1 VNHRYGETEGADAM
15 SKINRILD
23 PEPVTRLA
31 DYESDRGGEALAA
44 AARVAPGAVIDTVT
58 AAGLRGRGGAGFPT
72 GRKWATIARARQ
84 GARIPV
90 VVNAAEG
97 EPGTFKDR
105 TLLRRNP
112 YRVLEGACVAA
123 RTVGADS
130 IIVAIKASFTHEIE
144 RLTQAID
151 EIAAA
156 GWTDGIAVSV
166 VAGPG
171 EYLFGEETA
180 MLEVIDGRPPF
191 PRVVAPY
198 RRGVTSETGNP
209 RYDGTVA
216 LVDNV
221 ETLANVPGIVL
232 DGAEWFRSVGTADS
246 PGTIVCT
253 VSGDTEQA
261 GVGEFA
267 MGTPIREVIDDLGGG
282 LEPGATVAAVLGGV
296 SSPPLDGSS
305 LATPISY
312 EAMASAGSGL
322 GSASFIVID
331 STTPIRAVAA
341 GVARF
346 LSVES
351 CGQCVPC
358 KRDAI
363 SITEAIRSSGDR
375 RAVDDALTSVTRGA
389 RCALAGQTERVVGAL
404 MQLADSLGEPDDPV
418 EPYPI
423 VPMVDLVEGQAVL
436 DTSHLD
442 KRADWT
448 KAGDEPD
455 SNEWPVERLANQ
467 ATEATAVHVAEVEPR
482 RRDAEVGEL
491 PDIDMFAPVRE
502 LHDTLEQQ
510 VARVRNASSD
520 EVHDELALLRDE
532 IERHRRVSEGLI
544 YPLLERLEPG
554 IGDDVAWYPEHR
566 EAHAARL
573 AERLDLGTMPVS
585 THLLDELCADIHV
598 SIIELDERVLPLI
611 AARVTGNS
619 DEQRVIAGDIIE
631 EVTDR

>member
-1 VNHRYGETEGADAM
+1 M
-15 SKINRILD
+15 STIRRILD
-23 PEPVTRLA
+23 PEPVAGLA
-31 DYESDRGGEALAA
+31 DYTSDRGGDALAA
-44 AARVAPGAVIDTVT
+44 AARVDPGAVIDTVT

-72 GRKWATIARARQ
+72 GRKWATIARSRQ
-84 GARIPV
+84 GASIPV
-90 VVNAAEG
+90 VINAAEG

-112 YRVLEGACVAA
+112 YRVLEGACIAA
-123 RTVGADS
+123 RSVGADT

-144 RLTQAID
+144 RLTEAID
-151 EIAAA
+151 EVTAA
-156 GWTDGIAVSV
+156 GWTDGLTVSV

-180 MLEVIDGRPPF
+180 MLEVVDGRPPF

-198 RRGVTSETGNP
+198 RRGVATDADQL
-209 RYDGTVA
+209 RHDGTVA

-232 DGAEWFRSVGTADS
+232 DGAEWFRSVGTVDS

-253 VSGDTEQA
+253 VTGDTERA
-261 GVGEFA
+261 GVGEYE
-267 MGTPIREVIDDLGGG
+267 MGTPIGQVIEELGGG
-282 LEPGATVAAVLGGV
+282 LEAGAHVAAVLGGV
-296 SSPPLDGSS
+296 SSPPLDGAA
-305 LATPISY
+305 LDTPISY
-312 EAMASAGSGL
+312 EAMALAGSGL

-331 STTPIRAVAA
+331 DTTSIRSVAA

-358 KRDAI
+358 KRDALAI
-363 SITEAIRSSGDR
+363 VEAMRTNGGRTTI
-375 RAVDDALTSVTRGA
+375 DDALSTVTRGA

-404 MQLADSLGEPDDPV
+404 VHLADSIGEPDDPV

-436 DTSHLD
+436 DTSHLE

-448 KAGDEPD
+448 RVGEEPD
-455 SNEWPVERLANQ
+455 SDEWPVERLANQ
-467 ATEATAVHVAEVEPR
+467 PTEATAVHVAEADR
-482 RRDAEVGEL
+482 RRAEQADL
-491 PDIDMFAPVRE
+491 PDIDVFAPVRE
-502 LHDTLEQQ
+502 LHATLERQ
-510 VARVRNASSD
+510 VARVRSASSD
-520 EVHDELALLRDE
+520 QVHAELAELRE
-532 IERHRRVSEGLI
+532 QIERHRRVSERLL
-544 YPLLERLEPG
+544 YPLLERLEPE

-573 AERLDLGTMPVS
+573 AERLDLGTMPVT

-598 SIIELDERVLPLI
+598 SIIELDQRVLPLL
-611 AARVTGNS
+611 AAHVAGDTG
-619 DEQRVIAGDIIE
+619 EERLIAGDIVE
-631 EVTDR
+631 EITDR